1 MAFVKALAKS
11 ELLPNKGQCVKLNG
25 KAISLFFVDG
35 QYLAIDD
42 HCTHAQVSMA
52 DGPVYTDEKGR
63 CIVECPW
70 HGAQFDLKTG
80 AALTPP
86 AFTPV
91 KSYPVRVTE
100 NDEIEVDL

>member
-1 MAFVKALAKS
+1 MTF
-11 ELLPNKGQCVKLNG
+11 
-25 KAISLFFVDG
+25 SLFFVDG

-42 HCTHAQVSMA
+42 RCSHAQASLA
-52 DGPVYTDEKGR
+52 DGPVYKDDKGR

-70 HGAQFDLKTG
+70 HGAQFDLKSG